1 MSGYGSR
8 LHRRGPRLRRAVK
21 GALGALGPSWR
32 TGASIVYWRSREG
45 HMAHIAQ
52 IKRPGLLTR
61 TFFKIGERMFGQVPT
76 PERLMAH
83 RLPLMLGI
91 GGLYGAI
98 EWCGKMGVPAEKLA
112 DVLTFQA
119 SSRFSERERAAL
131 HFCERTTRDDLEMS
145 EECLAQ
151 VQEHF
156 TEAEI
161 VELTFIIGY
170 QTFASKFAKAWRL
183 APQGFS
189 AGI

>member
-1 MSGYGSR
+1 MDIR
-8 LHRRGPRLRRAVK
+8 HAV
-21 GALGALGPSWR
+21 G
-32 TGASIVYWRSREG
+32 V
-45 HMAHIAQ
+45 
-52 IKRPGLLTR
+52 
-61 TFFKIGERMFGQVPT
+61 
-76 PERLMAH
+76 
-83 RLPLMLGI
+83 
-91 GGLYGAI
+91 
-98 EWCGKMGVPAEKLA
+98 KMGVPAEKLA

-119 SSRFSERERAAL
+119 SSRFSERAAL

-151 VQEHF
+151 VREHF

-189 AGI
+189 A